1 MNGVEVKV
9 MVAAFTNVQP
19 RFGPSVIAVVS
30 TFNTLGSHLCS
41 PVSWNVAMARAR
53 GCSGFSTSVDSQLAP
68 ARASTLIASELSA
81 ESLTITVSDTDLSPD
96 ARRVTPA
103 ANFTFTVPA
112 AHRIPSQL
120 SLKVVGLSVAGRTT
134 LAVDAAELPGF
145 WWEIS
150 NFHSL
155 ILKPVE
161 PVGEEMAILAL
172 SPRASFAGVTASVTF
187 GAVPPE
193 RLANLS
199 FTVRVTAPA
208 VRSAERIQPPA
219 VVLGVVVVVP
229 IVNSHESPARGL
241 VPSLVTWTAICA
253 GTMSLPATTLAGT
266 PTLGMDPSGFGDTT
280 TL

>member
-1 MNGVEVKV
+1 ML
-9 MVAAFTNVQP
+9 AAFTNVQP

-30 TFNTLGSHLCS
+30 TFKAPGSHLCS
-41 PVSWNVAMARAR
+41 PVSWKVAMARAR

-81 ESLTITVSDTDLSPD
+81 ESLTITVSETALSPD
-96 ARRVTPA
+96 ARRVTPT

-112 AHRIPSQL
+112 AQRIPSQR
-120 SLKVVGLSVAGRTT
+120 SLKGVGLSVAGRTPP
-134 LAVDAAELPGF
+134 AVDAAALPRF
-145 WWEIS
+145 WCQIS

-155 ILKPVE
+155 TLQPVE

-199 FTVRVTAPA
+199 FTVSVTAPA

-219 VVLGVVVVVP
+219 GVLGVGVVEPMVK
-229 IVNSHESPARGL
+229 SHERPARGL
-241 VPSLVTWTAICA
+241 GPSRATWTARC
-253 GTMSLPATTLAGT
+253 
-266 PTLGMDPSGFGDTT
+266 DGDT
-280 TL
+280 